1 MSDIALGEKAGSDIA
16 ASDIV
21 ETIPSALIILD
32 RNLNIT
38 SANRAFYQM
47 FRTSSTET
55 EGCHIYEL
63 GNRQWDIPALRTL
76 LESVIP
82 HRASVEGFEVE
93 HDFPTIGRRI
103 MLVNARKIFRPGN
116 HDGSILLAIEDVS
129 DERAARAESKR
140 YWQLTQSI
148 VDTIRDPLVVLE
160 QDMTIVTA
168 SKAFF
173 TIFGITEEAARG
185 MRLSELGQHQWDVP
199 ALRYLME
206 KVLPENKP
214 IESFRNRG

>member
-1 MSDIALGEKAGSDIA
+1 MSDIAPGEKAASGIA

-32 RNLNIT
+32 KNLNIT
-38 SANRAFYQM
+38 SANRAFYQT
-47 FRTSSTET
+47 FRTSSSET

-63 GNRQWDIPALRTL
+63 GNRQWDIPSLRTL

-93 HDFPTIGRRI
+93 HDFPAIGRRT

-116 HDGSILLAIEDVS
+116 HEGSILLAIEDVS
-129 DERAARAESKR
+129 EERAARAESKR
-140 YWQLTQSI
+140 NWQLTQSI

-173 TIFGITEEAARG
+173 TIFGITEGEARG
-185 MRLSELGQHQWDVP
+185 LRFSELG
-199 ALRYLME
+199 
-206 KVLPENKP
+206 
-214 IESFRNRG
+214 